1 MVASPDGPISMC
13 MHNAK
18 RDAYI
23 LQPLRVATAEGERLW
38 DPLTGV
44 TPAGEVA
51 KVSFPSHALALH
63 DLPRKFLRGRQRQA
77 ILGDSE
83 PSKPDSV

>member
-1 MVASPDGPISMC
+1 MC

-23 LQPLRVATAEGERLW
+23 LRPVRVATAEGAHLW

-44 TPAGEVA
+44 TTAGEVA
-51 KVSFPSHALALH
+51 KASFPSRALAPQ
-63 DLPRKFLRGRQRQA
+63 DLPRKYLKGRQRQA
-77 ILGDSE
+77 ILHDSE
-83 PSKPDSV
+83 TSRSDSV